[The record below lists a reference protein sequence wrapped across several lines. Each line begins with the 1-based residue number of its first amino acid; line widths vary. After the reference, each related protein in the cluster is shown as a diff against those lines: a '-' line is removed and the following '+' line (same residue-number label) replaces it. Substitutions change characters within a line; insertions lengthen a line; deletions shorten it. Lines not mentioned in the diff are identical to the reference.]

1 MAEEHEKLPLDDE
14 LVDYVSLSKHLKE
27 DTDRKKKQLSVE
39 FEQMGGKYLQE
50 IERKNKDKELK
61 QVKLIPYI
69 LKHRSDIHDQDELMS
84 YSLEDVQDIYDEVK
98 KEKKSSI
105 LKFFH
110 FMFNIE

>member
-27 DTDRKKKQLSVE
+27 DTDRKKKQLSAE

-50 IERKNKDKELK
+50 IERKSKDKELK
-61 QVKLIPYI
+61 QVKLIPFI
-69 LKHRSDIHDQDELMS
+69 LKHRGDIHDQDELMS

-98 KEKKSSI
+98 KEKKSPI